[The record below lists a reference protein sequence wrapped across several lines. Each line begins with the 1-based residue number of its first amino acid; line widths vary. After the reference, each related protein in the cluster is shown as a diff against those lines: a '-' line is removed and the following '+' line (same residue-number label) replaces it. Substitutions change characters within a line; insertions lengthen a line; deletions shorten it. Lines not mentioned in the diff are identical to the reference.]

1 MAIKA
6 SGVPGA
12 FFLALHTLLIR
23 IKAMEKKELYSDLLL
38 SLKSLIEEA
47 PNEIS
52 VFSNASALLFMSLDD
67 LNWAG
72 FYFLDEKAEELF
84 LGPFQGKVAC
94 QTIMVGRGVCG
105 TSVKEERTLR
115 VDDVHKFKGHIAC
128 DAASRSEI
136 VIPIRKNGRII
147 GVLDIDSPILN
158 RFDEEDQEGLE
169 SFVKEIEKRLT
180 LPFTCKSALFD

>member
-6 SGVPGA
+6 SGVQEP

-72 FYFLDEKAEELF
+72 FYFLDEKEEELF

-115 VDDVHKFKGHIAC
+115 VDDVHKFK
-128 DAASRSEI
+128 ASFQLE
-136 VIPIRKNGRII
+136 KT
-147 GVLDIDSPILN
+147 
-158 RFDEEDQEGLE
+158 EGL
-169 SFVKEIEKRLT
+169 SVFLISIPLPSIALT
-180 LPFTCKSALFD
+180 KKIKKALNPS